1 MDNIVRTRTRVIQGM
16 FALLAMLFFVC
27 IIIQVLL
34 AGAGLFVEY
43 SMWETHSTFIHVF
56 EFIPLLLL
64 ILSFFGSMPKWLRW
78 QSAGLYIMI
87 VLQYITVT
95 FADSLPYLAVLHPVI
110 ALILFWRSL
119 VTVMT
124 AVKLVRA

>member
-1 MDNIVRTRTRVIQGM
+1 MENSVRTRTRMIQGM

-27 IIIQVLL
+27 ILIQVLL
-34 AGAGLFVEY
+34 AGAALFVEH

-56 EFIPLLLL
+56 EFIPLLLF
-64 ILSFFGSMPKWLRW
+64 ILSFFSGIPKWLRW

-87 VLQYITVT
+87 VLQYITIT
-95 FADSLPYLAVLHPVI
+95 IAAPLPYLAVLHPVI

-119 VTVMT
+119 VTVIT
-124 AVKLVRA
+124 AVKFVRA